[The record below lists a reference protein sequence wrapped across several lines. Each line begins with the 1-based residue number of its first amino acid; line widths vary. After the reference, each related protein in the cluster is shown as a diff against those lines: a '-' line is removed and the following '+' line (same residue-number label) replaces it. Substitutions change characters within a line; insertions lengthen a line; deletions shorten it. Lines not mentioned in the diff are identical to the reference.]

1 MVDFEVAVIGAGA
14 AGLSVAWHL
23 AQAGRRVVIL
33 DARDRPG
40 AYPAPGGSGHRPG
53 GRIHTQRQDESGAV
67 ELGAEFVHGE
77 PAATLDLMRAGGIEL
92 LPLDS
97 EHWLLDHDR
106 FVPMDDE
113 MGDLH
118 ELMAMARKEKAD
130 RSVAAFLADVEH
142 DPKFTESAHW
152 MRNLLQGFDAADPE
166 RASLQSIV
174 REWSG
179 PSLGAG
185 QARPAGGYGK
195 LVDFMVRRLDRS
207 LVELRL
213 GVPVRGVS
221 WSPGEVELHL
231 DDERIKASAVVVTVP
246 LSVLQSTSP
255 GSSDLP
261 ACARPA
267 IQDVLDGRRGIAMA
281 HRLVRRPARCA
292 HWCASGFGD
301 R

>member
-40 AYPAPGGSGHRPG
+40 
-53 GRIHTQRQDESGAV
+53 GRIRTQRQDESGAV